1 MRCIRPSRSDEATK
15 RRSDEGKNRGGG
27 NRRGFTVVETVAAVV
42 ILAIA
47 VPPMLW
53 ALSESHHQ
61 RINPILFSKAG
72 WLAAEKI
79 EDIIADRH
87 SVSGNRGYDFLDDA
101 NPEYDDEAMGSITG
115 FPQFSRQVTFTETQA
130 DLATPGGGYK
140 TVTVTVGWND
150 ANGDART
157 LSVVTVVTE
166 YDPV

>member
-1 MRCIRPSRSDEATK
+1 V
-15 RRSDEGKNRGGG
+15 RRD
-27 NRRGFTVVETVAAVV
+27 RRGFTVVETVAAVV

-47 VPPMLW
+47 IPPMLW
-53 ALSESHHQ
+53 SLSESHHQ

-72 WLAAEKI
+72 WLATEKL

-87 SVSGNRGYDFLDDA
+87 SVSGNRGYDFIDDA
-101 NPEYDDEAMGSITG
+101 NAEYDDENMGDISG
-115 FPQFSRQVTFTETQA
+115 FPQFSRQVAIVETQA
-130 DLATPGGGYK
+130 DLATAGGGYK

-150 ANGDART
+150 ANGAPRT